1 MNGNGLPRE
10 YYNYIT
16 KHPILKAYEEAQ
28 LFKKMDSLYRSLRRA
43 TEEMQRDEVEAGI
56 TTCKHRIIS
65 SNMRL
70 VVSIAKGFVNRSL
83 GMQDLIDEGTVGLIE
98 AVDRFDYKRG
108 FRFATYATWWVRQA
122 IMKSLGNSGSSL
134 RLPVHA
140 IYTLK
145 KHSVTYSDLAQ
156 QYGRPPD
163 LHEISSQLQIPEKK
177 LRDLMAV
184 AQRASSL
191 DEAIDETGRSNQ
203 DSLVDEKST
212 REIQGIVDREL
223 ICKTLRSAFDR
234 LNAKEVEVLRLR
246 YGLNDS
252 PQLTLEET
260 CRELG
265 ITRERVR
272 QIQKKALEKM
282 RGTKELQHWRA

>member
-1 MNGNGLPRE
+1 MEGNGLPRE

-16 KHPILKAYEEAQ
+16 KHPILKSYEEAQ
-28 LFKKMDSLYRSLRRA
+28 IFKKLDSLHKLLRRA
-43 TEEMQRDEVEAGI
+43 KGKAGESEIERDA
-56 TTCKHRIIS
+56 TACKHRIIS
-65 SNMRL
+65 ANMRL

-83 GMQDLIDEGTVGLIE
+83 SIQDLIDEGTVGLIE

-108 FRFATYATWWVRQA
+108 FRFATYATWWIRQA
-122 IMKSLGNSGSSL
+122 IMKALGNSGSSL

-145 KHSVTYSDLAQ
+145 KQSMTYSDLAQ
-156 QYGRPPD
+156 EYGRPPD
-163 LHEISSQLQIPEKK
+163 LQEISSQLQMPEKK

-191 DEAIDETGRSNQ
+191 DEAIDESGRSSH
-203 DSLVDEKST
+203 DSLIDEKET
-212 REIQGIVDREL
+212 RKIQEIVDKEL
-223 ICKTLRSAFDR
+223 ICKTLQSAFGR
-234 LNAKEVEVLRLR
+234 LSVKEIEVLRLR

-282 RGTKELQHWRA
+282 RGTKELQHWKA